1 MARMIRVTGTGPI
14 KIEPQEKAV
23 FICGCGLTK
32 KFPFC
37 DGTHKCCKEEEP
49 EALYRYDAETNE
61 AVRIEPPTDAGSS
74 RSHQIPRAQ
83 DQVRSSSPSSEK
95 FFFSRI
101 WPAKV

>member
-61 AVRIEPPTDAGSS
+61 AVRIEPPTDAG
-74 RSHQIPRAQ
+74 
-83 DQVRSSSPSSEK
+83 
-95 FFFSRI
+95 
-101 WPAKV
+101 